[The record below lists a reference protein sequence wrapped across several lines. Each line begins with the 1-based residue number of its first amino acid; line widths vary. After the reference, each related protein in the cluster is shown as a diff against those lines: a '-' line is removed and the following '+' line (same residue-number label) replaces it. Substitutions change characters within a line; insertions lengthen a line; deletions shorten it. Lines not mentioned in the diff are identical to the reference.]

1 MAPLDPRLTI
11 SLLGPVQA
19 RADST
24 DLALGGRRQR
34 AVLARLALARGEVVS
49 TERMVDDL
57 WLGEPPPSATNT
69 LQSYVSNLR
78 RVLGAD
84 VEGRSSIERVGD
96 GYRLAVEPGTLL
108 TETFERLLDHSRR
121 PGAPVAERLAEL
133 DAALA
138 LWHGPAIADF
148 VDEPWAQGDATRL
161 DDLRLAAIED
171 RFEALLQLGR
181 HAAIVG
187 DLDVASAQHPL
198 RERLTSQL
206 VVALYRCGRHAEA
219 LRAYE
224 RTRSYLGDELGL
236 DPSPELAELARRVLA
251 HDPALLG
258 ESLTGASSTPTHGAT
273 HGAGT
278 VADAMSD
285 PFALQLPPAVSER
298 RARSPFVGRSEQ
310 LAVLESAWATVHD
323 GDRRLVALAG
333 EPGMGKTRLA
343 QRFARWV
350 YEQGG
355 RVMWGRCTAENLI
368 AYQPAVEAMRTAL
381 RDLSADAVDQL
392 IAGRSSL
399 GWLAPDGTPDA
410 AGTPTRAERYGLH
423 EALVDCFATLSAA
436 APVLLVVDDVQW
448 ADPSA
453 IGLIE
458 HLLRADR
465 TGRLLVVATVR
476 RPAGRATPELD
487 RALTDLRRD
496 GRLDLVPVEGLD
508 TQQVS
513 ELLSTQGVDV
523 GDEAAESVHE
533 RTGGNPFFV
542 ESLAAAGGDLRR
554 ADARSLPDSV
564 RDLLDQ
570 QLAALDPAAARVMG
584 AAAVIGQRVELDV
597 LGEVAGLDPVALL
610 DVVDPAVAAGLLVE
624 DEELGRVAFPHALV
638 RQGLI
643 ANTTRN
649 REAQLHL
656 RVADVLEARPPADDH
671 QTTVASHLLAAGPA
685 CPPRRAAAAAIAAG
699 RAALAM
705 LADAEARTWAQRA
718 AARLGPE
725 PSSADADADDD
736 LRAEADLLISAASR
750 NLADLDIAEAAIDRL
765 VDLARRTGD
774 GLLLAR
780 AAQEA
785 AQLDAGIGFS
795 FGAVDDTLVARL
807 EEALATL
814 GAEHVAE
821 RSMLL
826 AWLSIAITGAD
837 DLPRQQDLSIQ
848 ARALAAEVPER
859 DDVAALAAYAR
870 RVVQAGPDGL
880 EERRTLGPAMLT
892 SARRAGWIEL
902 EVIGL
907 LFSCVDLLEDD
918 RLVESHA
925 VLDELRVRL
934 SQGDRAMFDV
944 YVHFLDG
951 AFALLAGDLDAAEQH
966 SATALAIGEAAHGG
980 NATQGWAAQQFLL
993 GALRGDVAG
1002 FAPLVADLAEQYPT
1016 MPVWQAALA
1025 WCAVN
1030 AGDVDG
1036 ARAAARSAFVDDQ
1049 LPLRQSA
1056 TWYTAVAQL
1065 AEVAFSTGDAELATL
1080 LLPLVEPIAE
1090 RVAITGMGVIC
1101 LGHLSRSLGQVLA
1114 ASGRTDEA
1122 IEALTE
1128 AVVRSR
1134 ACGFLPFLARALAER
1149 ATLLER
1155 RDGPGDRDAARR
1167 DRTEAAAL
1175 AAEVGIRLS
1184 LLPDRT

>member
-1 MAPLDPRLTI
+1 MAPIEPRFTI

-19 RADST
+19 RTGSAD
-24 DLALGGRRQR
+24 LPVGGRRQR

-78 RVLGAD
+78 RVLGAHAD
-84 VEGRSSIERVGD
+84 GRPAIERVGD

-108 TETFERLLDHSRR
+108 TETFEGLLGDAGRPRL
-121 PGAPVAERLAEL
+121 PVDERLAVL

-138 LWHGPAIADF
+138 LWRGPAIADF

-171 RFEALLQLGR
+171 RFDGLLELGR

-224 RTRSYLGDELGL
+224 RTRSYLGDEQGL
-236 DPSPELAELARRVLA
+236 DPSPELAELARRVLD
-251 HDPALLG
+251 HDPGLLG
-258 ESLTGASSTPTHGAT
+258 GTPLSGAPSSSAIDPAYHSGAT
-273 HGAGT
+273 A
-278 VADAMSD
+278 D

-298 RARSPFVGRSEQ
+298 RARSPFVGRAEQ
-310 LAVLESAWATVHD
+310 LAVLESAWASVRD

-350 YEQGG
+350 HEQGG

-368 AYQPAVEAMRTAL
+368 AYQPAVEAIRTAL
-381 RDLSADAVDQL
+381 RDLPADAVDQL

-399 GWLAPDGTPDA
+399 DWLAPDSAPDA
-410 AGTPTRAERYGLH
+410 ADSPTRAERYGLH
-423 EALVDCFATLSAA
+423 EALVECFAMLSAA

-448 ADPSA
+448 ADASA
-453 IGLIE
+453 IGLLE

-496 GRLDLVPVEGLD
+496 GRLDLDPIDGLD
-508 TQQVS
+508 PQQVT

-523 GDEAAESVHE
+523 DEGAAASVYE

-542 ESLAAAGGDLRR
+542 ESLAAAGGDLTH

-570 QLAALDPAAARVMG
+570 QLAALDPAATRVLG

-597 LGEVAGLDPVALL
+597 LGEVTGLDPVALL
-610 DVVDPAVAAGLLVE
+610 VVVDPAVASGLLVE
-624 DEELGRVAFPHALV
+624 EEELGRVAFPHALV

-656 RVADVLEARPPADDH
+656 RVADVLEARPPSDDH
-671 QTTVASHLLAAGPA
+671 QATVASHLLAAGPA
-685 CPPRRAAAAAIAAG
+685 CAPRRAAEAAIGAG
-699 RAALAM
+699 RAALAV
-705 LADAEARTWAQRA
+705 LADAEARTWVQRA

-725 PSSADADADDD
+725 PSTGGADDADAD

-750 NLADLDIAEAAIDRL
+750 NLADLDVAEAAIDRL
-765 VDLARRTGD
+765 ADLARRTGD

-780 AAQEA
+780 SAQEA

-807 EEALATL
+807 EEALGAL

-837 DLPRQQDLSIQ
+837 DLPRQQDLSSQ
-848 ARALAAEVPER
+848 AWALAAETPER

-880 EERRTLGPAMLT
+880 DDRRILGPAMLT
-892 SARRAGWIEL
+892 SARRAGWVEL

-918 RLVESHA
+918 RLLESRA
-925 VLDELRVRL
+925 TLDELRVRL
-934 SQGDRAMFDV
+934 SQGDRPMFDV

-951 AFALLAGDLDAAEQH
+951 AFALLAGDLGAAEEH
-966 SATALAIGEAAHGG
+966 SATALAIGEAAHGA

-993 GALRGDVAG
+993 AAQRGEVAG
-1002 FAPLVADLAEQYPT
+1002 FAPFVADLAEQYPT
-1016 MPVWQAALA
+1016 MPVWKAALSQ
-1025 WCAVN
+1025 CLVN
-1030 AGDVDG
+1030 ADDSDG
-1036 ARAAARSAFVDDQ
+1036 ARAAARSAFVDGE

-1065 AEVAFSTGDAELATL
+1065 AEVAWSLDDEELAAR

-1101 LGHLSRSLGQVLA
+1101 LGHLSRSHGQVLA
-1114 ASGRTDEA
+1114 TLGRTDPA

-1128 AVVRSR
+1128 AIARSR
-1134 ACGFLPFLARALAER
+1134 ACGFAPFLARALEER
-1149 ATLLER
+1149 ATLLDR
-1155 RDGPGDRDAARR
+1155 RDAPGDQDAARR
-1167 DRTEAAAL
+1167 DHTEAAAL
-1175 AAEVGIRLS
+1175 AAELGICLS
-1184 LLPDRT
+1184 LAPGPR